1 METKALDHKA
11 IMERVKWLREDL
23 NLSIRSF
30 PEALGV
36 SKSVTDN
43 LIYQRVERVND
54 LYIKIICEKLNV
66 NQNWLLYGQGNPYN
80 ENKPKDLA
88 LSKWISEI
96 AEDSNYNLWDLMTK
110 INKLNS
116 EDLDL
121 TRQIVNRFLEVE
133 KK

>member
-11 IMERVKWLREDL
+11 IMKRVKWLREDL

-80 ENKPKDLA
+80 ENKPKDLE

-96 AEDSNYNLWDLMTK
+96 AEDSNSNLWDLMTK
-110 INKLNS
+110 INKLNN

-121 TRQIVNRFLEVE
+121 TRQIVYRFLDVE